1 MKSTFSEEMTSKN
14 GTDLINNKKFCPS
27 LSSLQLINLDLLLM

>member
-27 LSSLQLINLDLLLM
+27 LSFIAIN